1 VTDHTEAGTPVGGNP
16 DNFRDW
22 DAAYVLGA
30 LSADD
35 RRAYERHLQ
44 TCPACSTAVAELA
57 GMPGLLAKLPAEKA
71 VSLLSLPAEQS
82 APEQRVSDDQHLR
95 DERHEPGLVR
105 RLSIAAN
112 KRQRRMRGLLVGLAA
127 GAAAVLLVGG
137 VLIGSAI
144 SPAADQA
151 LSPSSSSPGTPSAD
165 VLAMAPVGTPVMT
178 ADLQLTEKGWGT
190 RFDWS
195 CSYLDAWSS
204 TASPSQSAPA
214 YSLVVTDDAGEETTV
229 ATWSAAGPEAS
240 NLVASSSVRTDDIR
254 EVEIRWAGTTKAL
267 VRAEL

>member
-1 VTDHTEAGTPVGGNP
+1 VTEHPEAGTPVGGNP
-16 DNFRDW
+16 DPFRDW

-35 RRAYERHLQ
+35 RRAFEQHLPG
-44 TCPACSTAVAELA
+44 CPACSTAVAELA
-57 GMPGLLAKLPAEKA
+57 GMPGLLAKLPAADA
-71 VSLLSLPAEQS
+71 VALLSV
-82 APEQRVSDDQHLR
+82 PEDQHLR

-105 RLSIAAN
+105 RLAVAAGT
-112 KRQRRMRGLLVGLAA
+112 RRRRMRGLLVGLAA
-127 GAAAVLLVGG
+127 AAAAVLLVGG

-144 SPAADQA
+144 APSTDQA
-151 LSPSSSSPGTPSAD
+151 APQTSSPGTPPART
-165 VLAMAPVGTPVMT
+165 LAMAPVGTPVMT

-195 CSYLDAWSS
+195 CSYFGHWTS

-214 YSLVVTDDAGEETTV
+214 YSMVVTDDAGEETTV
-229 ATWSAAGPEAS
+229 ATWSAAGSEAS

-254 EVEIRWAGTTKAL
+254 SVEIRWAGTTKAL
-267 VRAEL
+267 VRTELQ